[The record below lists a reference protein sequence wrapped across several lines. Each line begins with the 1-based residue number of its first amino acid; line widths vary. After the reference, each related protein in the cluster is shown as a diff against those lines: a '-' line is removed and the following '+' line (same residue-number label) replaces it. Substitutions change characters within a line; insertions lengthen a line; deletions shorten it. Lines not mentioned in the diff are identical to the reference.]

1 MSIQVLRGPSV
12 STDNPV
18 LAEGQPYVDVESNP
32 PKLKIGDGVTNLNS
46 LPYIGAEFASDVYRN
61 DGIYPTRT
69 PFTIATA
76 DIPIFS
82 LDTKQIHVDTIYSKF
97 QDTIHLMNSILPTD
111 IAVNLGDA
119 STRFN
124 YIYGNNIYGN
134 SFIGTSASITQVD
147 GQNAAFS
154 GEVNTP
160 VCKVTTLDSNT
171 GGNIIVGK
179 GLIPTND
186 NYYTLGS
193 DDKEWTNLYV
203 KEVHCAKYT
212 FINSIS
218 LEYRGGTTGHVGS
231 NLTIDNHELVDYD
244 SLAKSVLG
252 SYTRSTVTANR
263 ALVSS
268 SSGKLSASSIT
279 STELGY
285 LDGVTS
291 NIQTQLNG
299 KAASSH
305 SHSYLPLSGGSING
319 GITVSMKSSFNGDL
333 VANKEFICAS
343 RVTITGT
350 NYPHVRTTD
359 PTCTIG
365 KDTSNQ
371 LCIQG
376 GVIRPGGDGAQNLGN
391 GSHRW
396 AVVYAKS
403 GSINTSDKNEKKDI
417 QELEEQYSKDIIMG
431 LKPVSYKFIKND
443 SNRTHN
449 GFIAQDI
456 EESLTSMGITTQDFA
471 AVCKWQKVYC
481 EDGVNDIPIEGEYS
495 YGLRYEEL
503 IAPLV
508 KVVQFQQQEI
518 DTLKT
523 QLESLISHN
532 A

>member
-1 MSIQVLRGPSV
+1 MEVRKNMSIRVLRGPSV

-32 PKLKIGDGVTNLNS
+32 PKLKIGDGTTGLNN
-46 LPYIGAEFASDVYRN
+46 LPYIGAEFASDVYRK

-76 DIPIFS
+76 DIPVFS
-82 LDTKQIHVDTIYSKF
+82 LDTKQIHVDTIYSES
-97 QDTIHLMNSILPTD
+97 QDSISLMNSILPTD
-111 IAVNLGDA
+111 ITVNLGHA

-124 YIYGNNIYGN
+124 YIYGENIYGN

-212 FINSIS
+212 FISSVS
-218 LEYRGGTTGHVGS
+218 LEYREGTTGHVGS
-231 NLTIDNHELVDYD
+231 NLTIDDHELVDYD

-252 SYTRSTVTANR
+252 SYTRSAVTANR
-263 ALVSS
+263 ALVSN

-305 SHSYLPLSGGSING
+305 SHSYLPLSGG
-319 GITVSMKSSFNGDL
+319 
-333 VANKEFICAS
+333 
-343 RVTITGT
+343 TITGNLT
-350 NYPHVRTTD
+350 VNSSLTCNSRITVTGANYPHFYATD
-359 PTCTIG
+359 ATCTIG

-371 LCIQG
+371 LCISG
-376 GVIRPGGDGAQNLGN
+376 GVIRPGGNGVQNLGA
-391 GSHRW
+391 GAHRW
-396 AVVYAKS
+396 ATIYAVT

-417 QELEEQYSKDIIMG
+417 QELDEQYSKDIIMG
-431 LKPVSYKFIKND
+431 LKPVSYKFIAND

-456 EESLTSMGITTQDFA
+456 EESLTSMGLTTQDFA

-523 QLESLISHN
+523 QLKLITEE
-532 A
+532 

>member
-1 MSIQVLRGPSV
+1 MGVRKNMSIQVLRGPST

-46 LPYIGAEFASDVYRN
+46 LPYIGAEFASNVYRN
-61 DGIYPTRT
+61 DGIYPTDRY
-69 PFTIATA
+69 FTIATA
-76 DIPIFS
+76 GIPLFS
-82 LDTKQIHVDTIYSKF
+82 LDTNQIHVDTIYSES
-97 QDTIHLMNSILPTD
+97 QDTIQLMNSILPTD
-111 IAVNLGDA
+111 ITVNLGDA

-124 YIYGNNIYGN
+124 YIYGENIYGN

-179 GLIPTND
+179 GLIPTNH

-212 FINSIS
+212 FISSVS

-231 NLTIDNHELVDYD
+231 NLTIDDHELVDYD

-252 SYTRSTVTANR
+252 SYTRSAVTANR
-263 ALVSS
+263 ALVSN

-305 SHSYLPLSGGSING
+305 SHSYLPLSGGTITGNLTVNSSLTCNSR
-319 GITVSMKSSFNGDL
+319 ITV
-333 VANKEFICAS
+333 
-343 RVTITGT
+343 TGT
-350 NYPHVRTTD
+350 NYPHFYASD
-359 PTCTIG
+359 ATCTIG
-365 KDTSNQ
+365 KDASNQ
-371 LCIQG
+371 LCISG
-376 GVIRPGGDGAQNLGN
+376 GVIRPGGNGHQNLGN
-391 GSHRW
+391 GAHRW
-396 AVVYAKS
+396 ATIYAVT

-417 QELEEQYSKDIIMG
+417 QELDEQYSKDIIMG
-431 LKPVSYKFIKND
+431 LKPVSYKFIAND

-456 EESLTSMGITTQDFA
+456 EESLTSMGLTTQDFA

-508 KVVQFQQQEI
+508 KVVQQQQQEI
-518 DTLKT
+518 DTLKI
-523 QLESLISHN
+523 QLKLITEE
-532 A
+532 

>member
-18 LAEGQPYVDVESNP
+18 LAEGQPYVDIESNP
-32 PKLKIGDGVTNLNS
+32 PKLKIGDGTTGLNN

-76 DIPIFS
+76 DIPVFS
-82 LDTKQIHVDTIYSKF
+82 LDTKQIHVDTIYSES
-97 QDTIHLMNSILPTD
+97 QDSISLMNSILPTD
-111 IAVNLGDA
+111 IVVNLGDP

-124 YIYGNNIYGN
+124 YIYGENVYGTDVYC
-134 SFIGTSASITQVD
+134 SRIHLS
-147 GQNAAFS
+147 
-154 GEVNTP
+154 
-160 VCKVTTLDSNT
+160 T
-171 GGNIIVGK
+171 G
-179 GLIPTND
+179 L
-186 NYYTLGS
+186 
-193 DDKEWTNLYV
+193 
-203 KEVHCAKYT
+203 
-212 FINSIS
+212 
-218 LEYRGGTTGHVGS
+218 LEYQGGSAGHVGS
-231 NLTIDNHELVDYD
+231 NLSIEKHELVDYD

-252 SYTRSTVTANR
+252 SYTRSAVTANR
-263 ALVSS
+263 ALVSN

-291 NIQTQLNG
+291 NVQTQLNG

-305 SHSYLPLSGGSING
+305 SHSYLPLSGGTITGNLTVNNSLTCNSR
-319 GITVSMKSSFNGDL
+319 ITV
-333 VANKEFICAS
+333 
-343 RVTITGT
+343 TGT
-350 NYPHVRTTD
+350 NYPHFYASD
-359 PTCTIG
+359 GTCTIG

-371 LCIQG
+371 LCISG
-376 GVIRPGGDGAQNLGN
+376 GVIRPGGNGAQNLGS
-391 GSHRW
+391 GAHRW
-396 AVVYAKS
+396 ATIYAVT

-417 QELEEQYSKDIIMG
+417 QELDEQYSKDIIMG
-431 LKPVSYKFIKND
+431 LKPVSYKFIAND

-456 EESLTSMGITTQDFA
+456 EESLTSMGLTTQDFA
-471 AVCKWQKVYC
+471 AVCKWQNTYC

-523 QLESLISHN
+523 QLKLITEE
-532 A
+532 

>member
-18 LAEGQPYVDVESNP
+18 LAEGQPYVDIESNP

-46 LPYIGAEFASDVYRN
+46 LPYIGAEFASNVYRN

-124 YIYGNNIYGN
+124 YIYGENIYGN

-171 GGNIIVGK
+171 DGNIIVGK

-231 NLTIDNHELVDYD
+231 NLTIDGHELVDYD

-252 SYTRSTVTANR
+252 SYTTSTVTANR

-305 SHSYLPLSGGSING
+305 SHSYLPLSGGTITGNLTVNRSLTGNSR
-319 GITVSMKSSFNGDL
+319 ITV
-333 VANKEFICAS
+333 
-343 RVTITGT
+343 TGT
-350 NYPHVRTTD
+350 NYPHFYASDAV
-359 PTCTIG
+359 CTIG

-376 GVIRPGGDGAQNLGN
+376 GTIRPGGDGAQNLGN
-391 GSHRW
+391 GPHRW
-396 AVVYAKS
+396 AVVYAIS

-508 KVVQFQQQEI
+508 KVVQLQQQEI

-523 QLESLISHN
+523 QLKLITEE
-532 A
+532 

>member
-18 LAEGQPYVDVESNP
+18 LAEGQPYVDIESNP
-32 PKLKIGDGVTNLNS
+32 PKLKIGDGQTNLNS

-76 DIPIFS
+76 DIPVFS
-82 LDTKQIHVDTIYSKF
+82 LDTKQIHVDIIYSES
-97 QDTIHLMNSILPTD
+97 QDSISLMNSILPTD
-111 IAVNLGDA
+111 IAVNLGDP

-124 YIYGNNIYGN
+124 YIYGENVYGTDVYC
-134 SFIGTSASITQVD
+134 SRIH
-147 GQNAAFS
+147 
-154 GEVNTP
+154 
-160 VCKVTTLDSNT
+160 LRT
-171 GGNIIVGK
+171 G
-179 GLIPTND
+179 L
-186 NYYTLGS
+186 
-193 DDKEWTNLYV
+193 
-203 KEVHCAKYT
+203 
-212 FINSIS
+212 
-218 LEYRGGTTGHVGS
+218 LEYQGGSAGHVGS
-231 NLTIDNHELVDYD
+231 NLSIEKHELVDYD

-252 SYTRSTVTANR
+252 SYTRSAVTANR
-263 ALVSS
+263 ALVSN

-305 SHSYLPLSGGSING
+305 SHSYLPLSGGTITGNLTVNSSLTCNSR
-319 GITVSMKSSFNGDL
+319 ITV
-333 VANKEFICAS
+333 
-343 RVTITGT
+343 TGT
-350 NYPHVRTTD
+350 NYPHFYASD
-359 PTCTIG
+359 ATCTIG
-365 KDTSNQ
+365 KDASNQ
-371 LCIQG
+371 LCISG
-376 GVIRPGGDGAQNLGN
+376 GVIRPGGNGHQNLGN
-391 GSHRW
+391 GAHRW
-396 AVVYAKS
+396 ATIYAVT

-417 QELEEQYSKDIIMG
+417 QELDEQYSKDIIMG
-431 LKPVSYKFIKND
+431 LKPVSYKFIAND

-456 EESLTSMGITTQDFA
+456 EESLTSMGLTTQDFA

-508 KVVQFQQQEI
+508 KVVQQQQQEI
-518 DTLKT
+518 DTLKI
-523 QLESLISHN
+523 QLKLITEE
-532 A
+532 

>member
-18 LAEGQPYVDVESNP
+18 LAEGQPYVDIESNP
-32 PKLKIGDGVTNLNS
+32 PKLKIGDGQTNLNS

-111 IAVNLGDA
+111 ITVNLGDA

-124 YIYGNNIYGN
+124 YIYGENIYGN

-171 GGNIIVGK
+171 DGNIIVGK

-212 FINSIS
+212 FINSVS

-305 SHSYLPLSGGSING
+305 SHSYLPLSGG
-319 GITVSMKSSFNGDL
+319 
-333 VANKEFICAS
+333 
-343 RVTITGT
+343 TITGDLT
-350 NYPHVRTTD
+350 VNSSLTCNSKITVTGINYPHFYASD
-359 PTCTIG
+359 ATCTIG

-371 LCIQG
+371 LCISG
-376 GVIRPGGDGAQNLGN
+376 GVIRPGGNGAQNLGN
-391 GSHRW
+391 GSHKW
-396 AVVYAKS
+396 AVVYAKT
-403 GSINTSDKNEKKDI
+403 GSINTSDRNEKKDI
-417 QELEEQYSKDIIMG
+417 QELDEQYSKDIIMG

-456 EESLTSMGITTQDFA
+456 EESLTSMGLTTQDFA

-523 QLESLISHN
+523 QLKLITEE
-532 A
+532 

>member
-18 LAEGQPYVDVESNP
+18 LAEGQPYVDIESNP
-32 PKLKIGDGVTNLNS
+32 PKLKIGDGQTNLNS

-124 YIYGNNIYGN
+124 YIYGENIYGN

-212 FINSIS
+212 FINSVS
-218 LEYRGGTTGHVGS
+218 LEYRGGSTGHIGS
-231 NLTIDNHELVDYD
+231 NLTIDDHELVDYD

-252 SYTRSTVTANR
+252 SYTRSAVTANR
-263 ALVSS
+263 ALVSD

-285 LDGVTS
+285 LDEVTS

-305 SHSYLPLSGGSING
+305 SHSYLPLSGG
-319 GITVSMKSSFNGDL
+319 
-333 VANKEFICAS
+333 
-343 RVTITGT
+343 TITGNLT
-350 NYPHVRTTD
+350 VNSSLTCNSRITVTGINYPHFYASD
-359 PTCTIG
+359 ATCTIG

-371 LCIQG
+371 LCISG
-376 GVIRPGGDGAQNLGN
+376 GVIRPGGNGAQNLGN
-391 GSHRW
+391 GSHKW
-396 AVVYAKS
+396 AVVYAKT

-417 QELEEQYSKDIIMG
+417 QELNEQYSKDIIMG
-431 LKPVSYKFIKND
+431 LKPVSYKFIAND

-456 EESLTSMGITTQDFA
+456 EESLTSMGLTTQDFA

-523 QLESLISHN
+523 QLKLITEE
-532 A
+532 

>member
-1 MSIQVLRGPSV
+1 MEVRKNMSIQVLRGPSV

-18 LAEGQPYVDVESNP
+18 LAEGQPYVDMESNP
-32 PKLKIGDGVTNLNS
+32 PKLKVGDGQTNLNS

-76 DIPIFS
+76 DIPVFS
-82 LDTKQIHVDTIYSKF
+82 LDTKQIHVDTIYSES
-97 QDTIHLMNSILPTD
+97 QDSISLMNSIIPTD
-111 IAVNLGDA
+111 VTVNLGNA

-124 YIYGNNIYGN
+124 YIYGN
-134 SFIGTSASITQVD
+134 FIDGTDVD
-147 GQNAAFS
+147 CSRIHLRS
-154 GEVNTP
+154 G
-160 VCKVTTLDSNT
+160 L
-171 GGNIIVGK
+171 
-179 GLIPTND
+179 
-186 NYYTLGS
+186 
-193 DDKEWTNLYV
+193 
-203 KEVHCAKYT
+203 
-212 FINSIS
+212 
-218 LEYRGGTTGHVGS
+218 LEYHGGSAGHVGS
-231 NLTIDNHELVDYD
+231 NLAIEKHELVDYD

-252 SYTRSTVTANR
+252 SYTRRVVTASR
-263 ALVSS
+263 VLISD

-291 NIQTQLNG
+291 NVQTQLNG

-305 SHSYLPLSGGSING
+305 SHSYLPLSGG
-319 GITVSMKSSFNGDL
+319 
-333 VANKEFICAS
+333 
-343 RVTITGT
+343 TITGDLT
-350 NYPHVRTTD
+350 VNNSLTCNSRITVTGINYPHFYAAD

-365 KDTSNQ
+365 KDASNQ

-376 GVIRPGGDGAQNLGN
+376 GTIRPGGNGHQNLGN
-391 GSHRW
+391 GAHRW
-396 AVVYAKS
+396 ATIYAVT

-417 QELEEQYSKDIIMG
+417 QELDEQYSKDIIMG
-431 LKPVSYKFIKND
+431 LKPVSYKFIAND

-456 EESLTSMGITTQDFA
+456 EESLTSMGLTTQDFA

-481 EDGVNDIPIEGEYS
+481 EDGVNDTPIEGEYS

-508 KVVQFQQQEI
+508 KVVQQQQHEI
-518 DTLKT
+518 DILKT
-523 QLESLISHN
+523 QLNLITEE
-532 A
+532 

>member
-18 LAEGQPYVDVESNP
+18 LAEGQPYVDIESNP
-32 PKLKIGDGVTNLNS
+32 PKLKIGDGTTSLND
-46 LPYIGAEFASDVYRN
+46 LPYIGAEFSSNVYRN

-76 DIPIFS
+76 DIPVFS
-82 LDTKQIHVDTIYSKF
+82 LDTKQIHVDTIYSES
-97 QDTIHLMNSILPTD
+97 QDTIQLMNSILPTD
-111 IAVNLGDA
+111 ITVNLGDA

-124 YIYGNNIYGN
+124 YIYGENVYGN
-134 SFIGTSASITQVD
+134 SIIGTSASITQVS

-171 GGNIIVGK
+171 GGNIAVGK
-179 GLIPTND
+179 GLIPTHD

-193 DDKEWTNLYV
+193 ADNEWTNLYV

-212 FINSIS
+212 FISSVS

-231 NLTIDNHELVDYD
+231 NLTIDDHELVDYD

-252 SYTRSTVTANR
+252 SYTRSAVTANR
-263 ALVSS
+263 ALVSN

-305 SHSYLPLSGGSING
+305 SHSYLPLSGGTITGNLTVNSSLTCNST
-319 GITVSMKSSFNGDL
+319 ITV
-333 VANKEFICAS
+333 
-343 RVTITGT
+343 TGT
-350 NYPHVRTTD
+350 NYPHFYASD
-359 PTCTIG
+359 ATCTIG
-365 KDTSNQ
+365 KDASNQ
-371 LCIQG
+371 LCISG
-376 GVIRPGGDGAQNLGN
+376 GVIRPGGNGHQNLGN
-391 GSHRW
+391 GAHRW
-396 AVVYAKS
+396 ATIYAVT

-417 QELEEQYSKDIIMG
+417 QELDEQYSKDIIMG
-431 LKPVSYKFIKND
+431 LKPVSYKFIAND

-456 EESLTSMGITTQDFA
+456 EESLTSMGLTTQDFA

-508 KVVQFQQQEI
+508 KVVQQQQQEI
-518 DTLKT
+518 DTLKI
-523 QLESLISHN
+523 QLKLITEE
-532 A
+532 

>member
-61 DGIYPTRT
+61 DGIYPTDRY
-69 PFTIATA
+69 FTIATA
-76 DIPIFS
+76 GIPLFS
-82 LDTKQIHVDTIYSKF
+82 LDTNQIHVDTIYSESR
-97 QDTIHLMNSILPTD
+97 DTIHLMNSILPTD
-111 IAVNLGDA
+111 ITVNLGDT

-124 YIYGNNIYGN
+124 YIYGENIISNLIDCTNLTCGTGVFNSGVTTTSISTTSLNSTSTVIATYKPIIPMQDDDYSIGDSTHRFNSIHTNNLVLN
-134 SFIGTSASITQVD
+134 SRTLNYQSDGYIHADNTYLITKAYLD
-147 GQNAAFS
+147 
-154 GEVNTP
+154 NTP
-160 VCKVTTLDSNT
+160 L
-171 GGNIIVGK
+171 K
-179 GLIPTND
+179 GFSST
-186 NYYTLGS
+186 
-193 DDKEWTNLYV
+193 
-203 KEVHCAKYT
+203 EVWP
-212 FINSIS
+212 N
-218 LEYRGGTTGHVGS
+218 
-231 NLTIDNHELVDYD
+231 
-244 SLAKSVLG
+244 
-252 SYTRSTVTANR
+252 ANR
-263 ALVSS
+263 VIISS
-268 SSGKLSASSIT
+268 SDSVLSASSIT
-279 STELGY
+279 TTQLGY
-285 LDGVTS
+285 LSGVTS

-305 SHSYLPLSGGSING
+305 SHSYLPLSGGNING

-343 RVTITGT
+343 RITVTGT
-350 NYPHVRTTD
+350 NYPHFYASGD
-359 PTCTIG
+359 TCTIG

-376 GVIRPGGDGAQNLGN
+376 GTIRPGGNGHQNLGN

-396 AVVYAKS
+396 ATIYAVT

-417 QELEEQYSKDIIMG
+417 QELDEQYSKDIIMG

-456 EESLTSMGITTQDFA
+456 EKSLTSMGLTTQDFA
-471 AVCKWQKVYC
+471 AVCKWQKVHC
-481 EDGVNDIPIEGEYS
+481 EDGVNETPIEGEYS

-523 QLESLISHN
+523 QLKLITEE
-532 A
+532 

>member
-18 LAEGQPYVDVESNP
+18 LAEGQPYVDIESNP
-32 PKLKIGDGVTNLNS
+32 PKLKIGDGQTNLNS
-46 LPYIGAEFASDVYRN
+46 LPYIGAEFASNVYRN

-111 IAVNLGDA
+111 IAANLGDA

-124 YIYGNNIYGN
+124 YIYGENIYGN

-291 NIQTQLNG
+291 NVQTQLNG

-305 SHSYLPLSGGSING
+305 SHSYLPLSGG
-319 GITVSMKSSFNGDL
+319 
-333 VANKEFICAS
+333 
-343 RVTITGT
+343 TITGNLAVNSSLT
-350 NYPHVRTTD
+350 CNSRITVTGINYPHFYASD
-359 PTCTIG
+359 ATCTIG
-365 KDTSNQ
+365 KDVSNQ

-376 GVIRPGGDGAQNLGN
+376 GTIRPGGDGAQNLGN

-523 QLESLISHN
+523 QLKLITEE
-532 A
+532 

>member
-18 LAEGQPYVDVESNP
+18 LAEGQPYVDIESNP
-32 PKLKIGDGVTNLNS
+32 PKLKIGDGQTNLNS

-76 DIPIFS
+76 DIPVFS
-82 LDTKQIHVDTIYSKF
+82 LDTKQIHVDTIYSES
-97 QDTIHLMNSILPTD
+97 QDSISLMNSILPTD
-111 IAVNLGDA
+111 IAVNLGDT

-124 YIYGNNIYGN
+124 YIYGENVYGTDVYC
-134 SFIGTSASITQVD
+134 SRIH
-147 GQNAAFS
+147 
-154 GEVNTP
+154 
-160 VCKVTTLDSNT
+160 LRT
-171 GGNIIVGK
+171 G
-179 GLIPTND
+179 L
-186 NYYTLGS
+186 
-193 DDKEWTNLYV
+193 
-203 KEVHCAKYT
+203 
-212 FINSIS
+212 
-218 LEYRGGTTGHVGS
+218 LEYQGGSAGHVGS
-231 NLTIDNHELVDYD
+231 NLSIEKHELVDYD

-252 SYTRSTVTANR
+252 SYTRSAVTANR
-263 ALVSS
+263 ALVSN

-291 NIQTQLNG
+291 NVQTQLNG

-305 SHSYLPLSGGSING
+305 SHSYLPLSGGNING

-343 RVTITGT
+343 RITVTGT
-350 NYPHVRTTD
+350 NYPHFYASD

-365 KDTSNQ
+365 KDASNQ

-376 GVIRPGGDGAQNLGN
+376 GTIRPGGNGHQNLGN
-391 GSHRW
+391 GTHRW
-396 AVVYAKS
+396 ATIYAVT

-417 QELEEQYSKDIIMG
+417 QQLDEQYSKDIIMG

-456 EESLTSMGITTQDFA
+456 EELLANLGLTTQDFA
-471 AVCKWQKVYC
+471 AVCKWQKVHC
-481 EDGVNDIPIEGEYS
+481 EDGVNETPIEGEYS

-523 QLESLISHN
+523 QLNLITEE
-532 A
+532 

>member
-1 MSIQVLRGPSV
+1 MEVRKNMSIQVLRGPSV

-18 LAEGQPYVDVESNP
+18 LAEGQPYVDMESNP
-32 PKLKIGDGVTNLNS
+32 PKLKIGDGQTNLNS

-76 DIPIFS
+76 DIPVFS
-82 LDTKQIHVDTIYSKF
+82 LDTKQIHVDTIYSES
-97 QDTIHLMNSILPTD
+97 QDSISLMNSILPTD
-111 IAVNLGDA
+111 ITVNLGDA

-124 YIYGNNIYGN
+124 YIYGENIYGN

-171 GGNIIVGK
+171 GGNIAVGK
-179 GLIPTND
+179 GLIPTHD

-193 DDKEWTNLYV
+193 ADNEWTNLYV
-203 KEVHCAKYT
+203 KEVH
-212 FINSIS
+212 
-218 LEYRGGTTGHVGS
+218 
-231 NLTIDNHELVDYD
+231 
-244 SLAKSVLG
+244 
-252 SYTRSTVTANR
+252 
-263 ALVSS
+263 
-268 SSGKLSASSIT
+268 
-279 STELGY
+279 
-285 LDGVTS
+285 
-291 NIQTQLNG
+291 
-299 KAASSH
+299 
-305 SHSYLPLSGGSING
+305 
-319 GITVSMKSSFNGDL
+319 
-333 VANKEFICAS
+333 CAS

-350 NYPHVRTTD
+350 NYPHVCTTD
-359 PTCTIG
+359 ATCTIG

-371 LCIQG
+371 LCISG
-376 GVIRPGGDGAQNLGN
+376 GVIRPGGNGAQNLGN
-391 GSHRW
+391 GAHRW
-396 AVVYAKS
+396 ATIYAVT

-417 QELEEQYSKDIIMG
+417 QELDEQYSKDIIMG
-431 LKPVSYKFIKND
+431 LKPVSYKFIAND

-456 EESLTSMGITTQDFA
+456 EESLTSMGLTTQDFA

-523 QLESLISHN
+523 QLNLITEE
-532 A
+532 

>member
-18 LAEGQPYVDVESNP
+18 LAEGQPYVDIESNP
-32 PKLKIGDGVTNLNS
+32 PKLKIGDGQTNLNS

-124 YIYGNNIYGN
+124 YIYGENIYGN

-171 GGNIIVGK
+171 DGNIIVGK

-212 FINSIS
+212 FINSVS

-305 SHSYLPLSGGSING
+305 SHSYLPLSGGTITGNLTVNSSLTCNSR
-319 GITVSMKSSFNGDL
+319 ITV
-333 VANKEFICAS
+333 
-343 RVTITGT
+343 TGT
-350 NYPHVRTTD
+350 NYPHFYASD
-359 PTCTIG
+359 ANCTIG
-365 KDTSNQ
+365 KDASNQ

-376 GVIRPGGDGAQNLGN
+376 GTIRPGGDGAQNLGN

-523 QLESLISHN
+523 QLKLITEE
-532 A
+532 

>member
-18 LAEGQPYVDVESNP
+18 LAEGQPYVDIESNP
-32 PKLKIGDGVTNLNS
+32 PKLKIGDGQTNLNS

-124 YIYGNNIYGN
+124 YIYGENINGN

-212 FINSIS
+212 FINSVS

-231 NLTIDNHELVDYD
+231 NLTIDGHELVDYD

-252 SYTRSTVTANR
+252 SYTTSTVTANR

-305 SHSYLPLSGGSING
+305 SHSYLPLSGG
-319 GITVSMKSSFNGDL
+319 
-333 VANKEFICAS
+333 
-343 RVTITGT
+343 TITGNLT
-350 NYPHVRTTD
+350 VNNSLTCNSRITVTGTKYPHFYASD
-359 PTCTIG
+359 ANCTIG
-365 KDTSNQ
+365 KDASNQ

-376 GVIRPGGDGAQNLGN
+376 GTIRPGGDGAQNLGN
-391 GSHRW
+391 GAHRW

-431 LKPVSYKFIKND
+431 LKPVSYKFIAND

-456 EESLTSMGITTQDFA
+456 EESLTSMGLTTQDFA

-523 QLESLISHN
+523 QLKLITEE
-532 A
+532 

>member
-18 LAEGQPYVDVESNP
+18 LAEGQPYVDIESNP
-32 PKLKIGDGVTNLNS
+32 PKLKIGDGQTNLNS

-111 IAVNLGDA
+111 ITVNLGDA

-124 YIYGNNIYGN
+124 YIYGENIYGN

-160 VCKVTTLDSNT
+160 VCKVTTLDSIK

-193 DDKEWTNLYV
+193 GDKEWTNLYV

-212 FINSIS
+212 FINSVS
-218 LEYRGGTTGHVGS
+218 LEYRGGSAGPGGSHIGS
-231 NLTIDNHELVDYD
+231 NLTIDDHELVDYD

-252 SYTRSTVTANR
+252 SYTRSAVTANR
-263 ALVSS
+263 ALVSD

-305 SHSYLPLSGGSING
+305 SHSYLPLSGGTITGYLTVNSSLTCSSR
-319 GITVSMKSSFNGDL
+319 ITV
-333 VANKEFICAS
+333 
-343 RVTITGT
+343 TGT
-350 NYPHVRTTD
+350 NYPHFYASD
-359 PTCTIG
+359 ATCTIG

-371 LCIQG
+371 LCISG
-376 GVIRPGGDGAQNLGN
+376 GVIRPGGNGAQNLGS
-391 GSHRW
+391 GSHKW
-396 AVVYAKS
+396 AAVYAKT

-417 QELEEQYSKDIIMG
+417 QELNEQYSKDIIMG
-431 LKPVSYKFIKND
+431 LKPVSYKFIAND

-456 EESLTSMGITTQDFA
+456 EESLTSMGLTTQDFA

-523 QLESLISHN
+523 QLKLITEE
-532 A
+532 

>member
-18 LAEGQPYVDVESNP
+18 LAEGQPYVDIESNP
-32 PKLKIGDGVTNLNS
+32 PKLKIGDGQTNLNS
-46 LPYIGAEFASDVYRN
+46 LSYIGAEFASDVYRN

-97 QDTIHLMNSILPTD
+97 QDSIHLMNSILPTD
-111 IAVNLGDA
+111 ITANLGDA

-124 YIYGNNIYGN
+124 YIYGENIYGN
-134 SFIGTSASITQVD
+134 SFIGTSASITHVD

-160 VCKVTTLDSNT
+160 VCKVTTLDSST
-171 GGNIIVGK
+171 GGNIVVGK

-212 FINSIS
+212 FINSVS

-231 NLTIDNHELVDYD
+231 NLTIDGHELVDYD

-252 SYTRSTVTANR
+252 SYTTSTVTANR

-305 SHSYLPLSGGSING
+305 SHSYLPLSGG
-319 GITVSMKSSFNGDL
+319 
-333 VANKEFICAS
+333 
-343 RVTITGT
+343 TITGNLAVNNSLT
-350 NYPHVRTTD
+350 GNSRITVTGINYPHFYATD
-359 PTCTIG
+359 ATCTIG

-371 LCIQG
+371 LCISG
-376 GVIRPGGDGAQNLGN
+376 GVIRPGGNGDQNLGT

-396 AVVYAKS
+396 AAVYAVT

-523 QLESLISHN
+523 QLKLITEE
-532 A
+532 

>member
-1 MSIQVLRGPSV
+1 MSIQILRGPA
-12 STDNPV
+12 STIDNPI
-18 LAEGQPYVDVESNP
+18 LEEGQLYLVNDTTPN
-32 PKLKIGDGVTNLNS
+32 KLKVGDGQTNLNS

-76 DIPIFS
+76 DIPVFS
-82 LDTKQIHVDTIYSKF
+82 LDTKQIHVDTIYSES
-97 QDTIHLMNSILPTD
+97 QDSISLMNSILPTD

-124 YIYGNNIYGN
+124 YIYGENVYGTDVYC
-134 SFIGTSASITQVD
+134 SRIH
-147 GQNAAFS
+147 
-154 GEVNTP
+154 
-160 VCKVTTLDSNT
+160 LRT
-171 GGNIIVGK
+171 G
-179 GLIPTND
+179 L
-186 NYYTLGS
+186 
-193 DDKEWTNLYV
+193 
-203 KEVHCAKYT
+203 
-212 FINSIS
+212 
-218 LEYRGGTTGHVGS
+218 LEYQGGSAGHVGS
-231 NLTIDNHELVDYD
+231 NLSIEKHELVDYD

-252 SYTRSTVTANR
+252 SYTRSAVTANR
-263 ALVSS
+263 ALVSD

-291 NIQTQLNG
+291 NVQTQLNG

-305 SHSYLPLSGGSING
+305 SHSYLPLSGGTITGNLTVNNSLTCNSR
-319 GITVSMKSSFNGDL
+319 ITV
-333 VANKEFICAS
+333 
-343 RVTITGT
+343 TGT
-350 NYPHVRTTD
+350 NYPHFYASDV
-359 PTCTIG
+359 TCTIG
-365 KDTSNQ
+365 KDASNQ

-376 GVIRPGGDGAQNLGN
+376 GTIRPGGNGHQNLGN
-391 GSHRW
+391 GAHRW
-396 AVVYAKS
+396 ATIYAVT

-417 QELEEQYSKDIIMG
+417 QELDEQYSKDIIMG

-456 EESLTSMGITTQDFA
+456 EGLLANLGLTTQDFA
-471 AVCKWQKVYC
+471 AVCKWQKVHC
-481 EDGVNDIPIEGEYS
+481 EDGVNETPIEGEYS

-523 QLESLISHN
+523 QLKLITEE
-532 A
+532 

>member
-18 LAEGQPYVDVESNP
+18 LAEGQPYVDIESNP
-32 PKLKIGDGVTNLNS
+32 PKLKIGDGQTNLNS

-119 STRFN
+119 STKFN
-124 YIYGNNIYGN
+124 YIYGENIYGN

-160 VCKVTTLDSNT
+160 VCKVTTLDSST
-171 GGNIIVGK
+171 GGNIVVGK

-212 FINSIS
+212 FINSVS

-231 NLTIDNHELVDYD
+231 NLTIDGHELVDYD

-252 SYTRSTVTANR
+252 SYTTSTVTANR

-305 SHSYLPLSGGSING
+305 SHSYLPLSGG
-319 GITVSMKSSFNGDL
+319 
-333 VANKEFICAS
+333 
-343 RVTITGT
+343 TITGDLT
-350 NYPHVRTTD
+350 VNSSLTCNSRITVTGINYPHFYASD
-359 PTCTIG
+359 ATCTIG

-371 LCIQG
+371 LCISG
-376 GVIRPGGDGAQNLGN
+376 GVIRPGGNGAQNLGN
-391 GSHRW
+391 GSHKW
-396 AVVYAKS
+396 AVVYAKT

-417 QELEEQYSKDIIMG
+417 QELEAQYSKDIIMG

-456 EESLTSMGITTQDFA
+456 EESLTSMGLTTQDFA

-523 QLESLISHN
+523 QLKLITEE
-532 A
+532 

>member
-1 MSIQVLRGPSV
+1 MEVRKNMSIQVLRGPSV

-18 LAEGQPYVDVESNP
+18 LAEGQPYVDIESNP
-32 PKLKIGDGVTNLNS
+32 PKLKIGDGTTSLND
-46 LPYIGAEFASDVYRN
+46 LPYIGAEFSSDVYRN
-61 DGIYPTRT
+61 DGIYPTDKF
-69 PFTIATA
+69 FTIATA
-76 DIPIFS
+76 GIPLFS
-82 LDTKQIHVDTIYSKF
+82 LDTNQIHVDTIYSESR
-97 QDTIHLMNSILPTD
+97 DTIHLMNSILPTD
-111 IAVNLGDA
+111 ITVNLGDA

-124 YIYGNNIYGN
+124 YIYGENIYGN

-171 GGNIIVGK
+171 DGNIIVGK

-212 FINSIS
+212 FISSVS

-231 NLTIDNHELVDYD
+231 NLTIDDHELVDYD

-252 SYTRSTVTANR
+252 SYTRSAVTANR
-263 ALVSS
+263 ALVSN

-291 NIQTQLNG
+291 NVQTQLNG

-305 SHSYLPLSGGSING
+305 SHSYVPLSGGTITGNLTVNSSLTCNSR
-319 GITVSMKSSFNGDL
+319 ITV
-333 VANKEFICAS
+333 
-343 RVTITGT
+343 TGT
-350 NYPHVRTTD
+350 NYPHFYASD
-359 PTCTIG
+359 ATCTIG
-365 KDTSNQ
+365 KDNSNQ
-371 LCIQG
+371 LCISG
-376 GVIRPGGDGAQNLGN
+376 GVIRPGGNGAQNLGN
-391 GSHRW
+391 GAHRW
-396 AVVYAKS
+396 ATIYAVT

-417 QELEEQYSKDIIMG
+417 QQLDEQYSKDIIMG

-456 EESLTSMGITTQDFA
+456 EELLANLGLTTQDFA
-471 AVCKWQKVYC
+471 AVCKWQKVHC
-481 EDGVNDIPIEGEYS
+481 EDGVNDTPIEGEYS

-523 QLESLISHN
+523 QLKLITEE
-532 A
+532 

>member
-1 MSIQVLRGPSV
+1 MSIQVLRGPSI

-18 LAEGQPYVDVESNP
+18 LAEGQPYVDIESNP

-61 DGIYPTRT
+61 DGIYTTDRH
-69 PFTIATA
+69 FTIATA
-76 DIPIFS
+76 GIPVFS
-82 LDTKQIHVDTIYSKF
+82 LDTNQIHVDTIYSESR
-97 QDTIHLMNSILPTD
+97 DTIHLMNSILPTD
-111 IAVNLGDA
+111 ITVNLGDA

-124 YIYGNNIYGN
+124 YIYGENIYGN

-212 FINSIS
+212 FINSVS
-218 LEYRGGTTGHVGS
+218 LEYRGGSAGSEGSHVGS
-231 NLTIDNHELVDYD
+231 NLTIDGHELVDYD

-252 SYTRSTVTANR
+252 SYTRSAVTANR

-305 SHSYLPLSGGSING
+305 SHSYLPLSGG
-319 GITVSMKSSFNGDL
+319 
-333 VANKEFICAS
+333 
-343 RVTITGT
+343 TITGNLT
-350 NYPHVRTTD
+350 VNNSLTCNSRITVTGINYPHFYATD
-359 PTCTIG
+359 ATCTIG

-371 LCIQG
+371 LCISG

-396 AVVYAKS
+396 AVIYAKT

-508 KVVQFQQQEI
+508 KVVQLQQQEI

-523 QLESLISHN
+523 QLKLITEE
-532 A
+532 

>member
-12 STDNPV
+12 SKDNPV

-32 PKLKIGDGVTNLNS
+32 PKLKIGDGQTNLNS

-61 DGIYPTRT
+61 DGIYPART

-76 DIPIFS
+76 DIPVFS
-82 LDTKQIHVDTIYSKF
+82 LYTKQIHVDTIYSES
-97 QDTIHLMNSILPTD
+97 QDTIQLENSILPTE
-111 IAVNLGDA
+111 ITVNLGNP

-124 YIYGNNIYGN
+124 YIYGENIYGN

-186 NYYTLGS
+186 NYYTLGR
-193 DDKEWTNLYV
+193 DDKRWTNLYV

-212 FINSIS
+212 FFSSIS
-218 LEYRGGTTGHVGS
+218 LEYRGGTAGHVGS
-231 NLTIDNHELVDYD
+231 NLTIDGRELVDYD

-252 SYTRSTVTANR
+252 SYTRSAVTANR
-263 ALVSS
+263 ALVSN

-305 SHSYLPLSGGSING
+305 SHSYLPLSGGTITGNLTVKSSLTCNSR
-319 GITVSMKSSFNGDL
+319 ITV
-333 VANKEFICAS
+333 
-343 RVTITGT
+343 TGT
-350 NYPHVRTTD
+350 NYPHFYASD

-365 KDTSNQ
+365 KDASNQ
-371 LCIQG
+371 LCISG
-376 GVIRPGGDGAQNLGN
+376 GVIRPGGNGHQNLGN
-391 GSHRW
+391 GAHRW
-396 AVVYAKS
+396 ATIYAVT

-417 QELEEQYSKDIIMG
+417 QELDEQYSKDIIMG
-431 LKPVSYKFIKND
+431 LKPVSYKFIAND

-456 EESLTSMGITTQDFA
+456 EESLTSMGLTTQDFA

-523 QLESLISHN
+523 QLKLITEE
-532 A
+532 

>member
-18 LAEGQPYVDVESNP
+18 LAEGQPYVDIESNP
-32 PKLKIGDGVTNLNS
+32 PKLKIGDGTTGLNN

-76 DIPIFS
+76 DIPVFS
-82 LDTKQIHVDTIYSKF
+82 LDTKQIHVDTIYSESR
-97 QDTIHLMNSILPTD
+97 DTIHLMNSILPTD
-111 IAVNLGDA
+111 TTVNLGDA

-124 YIYGNNIYGN
+124 YIYGENIYGN

-179 GLIPTND
+179 GLIPSND

-193 DDKEWTNLYV
+193 ANKEWTKLYV
-203 KEVHCAKYT
+203 GEIHC
-212 FINSIS
+212 NSRI
-218 LEYRGGTTGHVGS
+218 
-231 NLTIDNHELVDYD
+231 
-244 SLAKSVLG
+244 
-252 SYTRSTVTANR
+252 TVT
-263 ALVSS
+263 
-268 SSGKLSASSIT
+268 G
-279 STELGY
+279 
-285 LDGVTS
+285 
-291 NIQTQLNG
+291 Q
-299 KAASSH
+299 
-305 SHSYLPLSGGSING
+305 
-319 GITVSMKSSFNGDL
+319 
-333 VANKEFICAS
+333 
-343 RVTITGT
+343 
-350 NYPHVRTTD
+350 NYPHFYASD
-359 PTCTIG
+359 NTCTIG

-371 LCIQG
+371 LCISG
-376 GVIRPGGDGAQNLGN
+376 GVIRPGGNGAQNLGN
-391 GSHRW
+391 GAHRW
-396 AVVYAKS
+396 ATIYAVT

-417 QELEEQYSKDIIMG
+417 QELDEQYSKDIIMR
-431 LKPVSYKFIKND
+431 LKPVSYKFIAND

-456 EESLTSMGITTQDFA
+456 EESLTSMGLTTQDFA

-481 EDGVNDIPIEGEYS
+481 EDGVNDTPIEGEYS

-508 KVVQFQQQEI
+508 KVVQQQQHEI
-518 DTLKT
+518 DILKT
-523 QLESLISHN
+523 QLKLITEE
-532 A
+532 

>member
-1 MSIQVLRGPSV
+1 MEVRKNMSIQVLRGPSV

-18 LAEGQPYVDVESNP
+18 LAEGQPYVDIESNP
-32 PKLKIGDGVTNLNS
+32 PKLKIGDGQTNLNS

-61 DGIYPTRT
+61 DGIYPTRA
-69 PFTIATA
+69 PFTIATE

-82 LDTKQIHVDTIYSKF
+82 LYTKQIHVDTIYSESPGS
-97 QDTIHLMNSILPTD
+97 ISLMNSILPTD
-111 IAVNLGDA
+111 IAVNLGDS

-124 YIYGNNIYGN
+124 YIYGENVYG
-134 SFIGTSASITQVD
+134 TD
-147 GQNAAFS
+147 
-154 GEVNTP
+154 
-160 VCKVTTLDSNT
+160 
-171 GGNIIVGK
+171 
-179 GLIPTND
+179 
-186 NYYTLGS
+186 
-193 DDKEWTNLYV
+193 
-203 KEVHCAKYT
+203 VHCSRIHLKT
-212 FINSIS
+212 RL
-218 LEYRGGTTGHVGS
+218 LEYLGGSAGHVGS
-231 NLTIDNHELVDYD
+231 NLFFEKHELVDYD

-252 SYTRSTVTANR
+252 SYTRSVVTASR
-263 ALVSS
+263 VLVSD

-279 STELGY
+279 STKLGY

-291 NIQTQLNG
+291 NVQTQLNG

-305 SHSYLPLSGGSING
+305 SHSYLPLSGGNING
-319 GITVSMKSSFNGDL
+319 GITVSMKSSFNGEL
-333 VANKEFICAS
+333 VANKGFTCAS
-343 RVTITGT
+343 RITITGV
-350 NYPHVRTTD
+350 NYPHYYTAD

-365 KDTSNQ
+365 KDASNQ
-371 LCIQG
+371 LCISG
-376 GVIRPGGDGAQNLGN
+376 GVIRPGGNGAQNLGN
-391 GSHRW
+391 GNHKW
-396 AVVYAKS
+396 ATIYAVT

-417 QELEEQYSKDIIMG
+417 QELDEQYSKDIIMG
-431 LKPVSYKFIKND
+431 LKPVSYKFIAND

-456 EESLTSMGITTQDFA
+456 EESLTSMGLTTQDFA

-523 QLESLISHN
+523 QLKLITEE
-532 A
+532 

>member
-18 LAEGQPYVDVESNP
+18 LAEGQPYVDIESNP
-32 PKLKIGDGVTNLNS
+32 PKLKIGDGQTNLNS

-97 QDTIHLMNSILPTD
+97 QDTIQLMNSILPTD
-111 IAVNLGDA
+111 ITVNLGDA

-124 YIYGNNIYGN
+124 YIYGENIYGN
-134 SFIGTSASITQVD
+134 SFIGTSVSITQVD
-147 GQNAAFS
+147 GQYAAFS

-160 VCKVTTLDSNT
+160 VCKVTTLDSIM

-193 DDKEWTNLYV
+193 KDKGWTNLYV

-212 FINSIS
+212 FINSVS
-218 LEYRGGTTGHVGS
+218 LEYRGGSTGHVGS
-231 NLTIDNHELVDYD
+231 NLTIDGHELVDYD

-305 SHSYLPLSGGSING
+305 SHSYLPLSGG
-319 GITVSMKSSFNGDL
+319 
-333 VANKEFICAS
+333 
-343 RVTITGT
+343 TITGNLTVNNSLTCNSRITAAGT
-350 NYPHVRTTD
+350 NYPHFYASD
-359 PTCTIG
+359 ATCTIG

-376 GVIRPGGDGAQNLGN
+376 GTIRPGGDGAQNLGN

-508 KVVQFQQQEI
+508 KVVQLQQQEI

-523 QLESLISHN
+523 QLKLITEE
-532 A
+532 

>member
-18 LAEGQPYVDVESNP
+18 LAEGQPYVDIESNP
-32 PKLKIGDGVTNLNS
+32 PKLKIGDGQTNLNS

-124 YIYGNNIYGN
+124 YIYGENIYGN

-160 VCKVTTLDSNT
+160 VCKVTTLDSST

-212 FINSIS
+212 FINSVS
-218 LEYRGGTTGHVGS
+218 LEYRGGSASHVGS
-231 NLTIDNHELVDYD
+231 NLTIDGHELVDYD

-305 SHSYLPLSGGSING
+305 SHSYVPLSGGTITGNLTVNSSLTCNSR
-319 GITVSMKSSFNGDL
+319 ITV
-333 VANKEFICAS
+333 
-343 RVTITGT
+343 TGT
-350 NYPHVRTTD
+350 NYPHFYASD
-359 PTCTIG
+359 ATCTIG
-365 KDTSNQ
+365 KDASNQ

-376 GVIRPGGDGAQNLGN
+376 GTIRPGGDGAQNLGN

-523 QLESLISHN
+523 QLKLITEE
-532 A
+532 

>member
-18 LAEGQPYVDVESNP
+18 LAEGQPYVDIESNP
-32 PKLKIGDGVTNLNS
+32 PKLKIGDGTTSLND
-46 LPYIGAEFASDVYRN
+46 LPYIGAEFSSDVYRN
-61 DGIYPTRT
+61 DGIYPTDKS
-69 PFTIATA
+69 FTIATA
-76 DIPIFS
+76 GIPVFS
-82 LDTKQIHVDTIYSKF
+82 FDTNQIHVDTIYSES
-97 QDTIHLMNSILPTD
+97 QDTIQLMNSILPTE
-111 IAVNLGDA
+111 ITVNLGKA
-119 STRFN
+119 SSRFN
-124 YIYGNNIYGN
+124 YIYGENIYGN
-134 SFIGTSASITQVD
+134 SFIGSSASITQVD
-147 GQNAAFS
+147 GQYAAFS

-179 GLIPTND
+179 GLVPTND
-186 NYYTLGS
+186 NYYTLGHA
-193 DDKEWTNLYV
+193 DKEWTNLYV

-212 FINSIS
+212 FISSVS
-218 LEYRGGTTGHVGS
+218 LEYRGSTAGHVGS
-231 NLTIDNHELVDYD
+231 NLTIDDHELVDYD

-252 SYTRSTVTANR
+252 SYTRSAVTANR
-263 ALVSS
+263 ALVSD

-305 SHSYLPLSGGSING
+305 SHSYLPLSGGTITGNLTVNRSLTCNSR
-319 GITVSMKSSFNGDL
+319 ITV
-333 VANKEFICAS
+333 
-343 RVTITGT
+343 TGT
-350 NYPHVRTTD
+350 NYPHFYASD
-359 PTCTIG
+359 ATCTIG
-365 KDTSNQ
+365 TDASNQ
-371 LCIQG
+371 LCISG
-376 GVIRPGGDGAQNLGN
+376 GVIRPGGNGAQNLGN
-391 GSHRW
+391 GAHRW
-396 AVVYAKS
+396 ATVYAVT

-417 QELEEQYSKDIIMG
+417 QELDEQYSKDIIMG
-431 LKPVSYKFIKND
+431 LKPVSYKFIAND

-456 EESLTSMGITTQDFA
+456 EESLTSMGLTTQDFA
-471 AVCKWQKVYC
+471 AVCKWQKVHC
-481 EDGVNDIPIEGEYS
+481 EDGVNETPIEGEYS

-523 QLESLISHN
+523 QLNLITEE
-532 A
+532 

>member
-18 LAEGQPYVDVESNP
+18 LAEGQPYVDIESNP
-32 PKLKIGDGVTNLNS
+32 PKLKIGDGQTNLNS

-76 DIPIFS
+76 DIPVFS
-82 LDTKQIHVDTIYSKF
+82 LDTKQIHVDTIYSESL
-97 QDTIHLMNSILPTD
+97 DSISLMNSILPTD
-111 IAVNLGDA
+111 ITVNLGDA

-124 YIYGNNIYGN
+124 YICGENIYGN

-160 VCKVTTLDSNT
+160 VCKVTRLDSIT
-171 GGNIIVGK
+171 GGNIAVGK
-179 GLIPTND
+179 GLIPTHD

-193 DDKEWTNLYV
+193 ADNGWTKLYV
-203 KEVHCAKYT
+203 REVHCA
-212 FINSIS
+212 S
-218 LEYRGGTTGHVGS
+218 R
-231 NLTIDNHELVDYD
+231 
-244 SLAKSVLG
+244 
-252 SYTRSTVTANR
+252 
-263 ALVSS
+263 
-268 SSGKLSASSIT
+268 
-279 STELGY
+279 
-285 LDGVTS
+285 
-291 NIQTQLNG
+291 
-299 KAASSH
+299 
-305 SHSYLPLSGGSING
+305 
-319 GITVSMKSSFNGDL
+319 ITV
-333 VANKEFICAS
+333 
-343 RVTITGT
+343 TGT
-350 NYPHVRTTD
+350 NYPHVYTTD
-359 PTCTIG
+359 TFCTIG
-365 KDTSNQ
+365 KDASNQ
-371 LCIQG
+371 LCIHSG
-376 GVIRPGGDGAQNLGN
+376 TIRPGGDGQQNLGN
-391 GSHRW
+391 GAHRW
-396 AVVYAKS
+396 ATIFAVT

-417 QELEEQYSKDIIMG
+417 QELDEQYSKDIIMG

-456 EESLTSMGITTQDFA
+456 EESLTSMGLTTQDFA

-523 QLESLISHN
+523 QLNLITEE
-532 A
+532 

>member
-18 LAEGQPYVDVESNP
+18 LAEGQPYVDIESNP
-32 PKLKIGDGVTNLNS
+32 PKLKIGDGQTNLNS
-46 LPYIGAEFASDVYRN
+46 LPYIGAEFASNVYRN

-124 YIYGNNIYGN
+124 YIYGENIYGN

-171 GGNIIVGK
+171 DGNIIVGK

-252 SYTRSTVTANR
+252 SYTRSTVTADR

-305 SHSYLPLSGGSING
+305 SHSYLPLSGG
-319 GITVSMKSSFNGDL
+319 
-333 VANKEFICAS
+333 
-343 RVTITGT
+343 TITGNLT
-350 NYPHVRTTD
+350 VNNSLTCNSRITVTGTKYPHFYASD
-359 PTCTIG
+359 ANCTIG
-365 KDTSNQ
+365 KDASNQ

-376 GVIRPGGDGAQNLGN
+376 GTIRPGGDGAQNLGN

-523 QLESLISHN
+523 QLKLITEE
-532 A
+532 

>member
-18 LAEGQPYVDVESNP
+18 LAEGQPYVDIESNP
-32 PKLKIGDGVTNLNS
+32 PKLKIGDGQTNLNS

-97 QDTIHLMNSILPTD
+97 QDAIHLMNSILPTD

-124 YIYGNNIYGN
+124 YIYGENIYGN
-134 SFIGTSASITQVD
+134 SFIGRSASITQVD

-160 VCKVTTLDSNT
+160 VCKVTTLDSIK
-171 GGNIIVGK
+171 GGNIVVGK
-179 GLIPTND
+179 GLVPTND
-186 NYYTLGS
+186 NYYTLGRH
-193 DDKEWTNLYV
+193 DKEWTNLYV

-212 FINSIS
+212 FINSVS

-231 NLTIDNHELVDYD
+231 NLTIDGHELVDYD

-252 SYTRSTVTANR
+252 SYTTSTVTANR

-305 SHSYLPLSGGSING
+305 SHSYLPLSGG
-319 GITVSMKSSFNGDL
+319 
-333 VANKEFICAS
+333 
-343 RVTITGT
+343 TITGNLT
-350 NYPHVRTTD
+350 VNNSLTCNSRITVTGINFPHFYATD
-359 PTCTIG
+359 ATCTIG
-365 KDTSNQ
+365 KDASNQ
-371 LCIQG
+371 LCISG
-376 GVIRPGGDGAQNLGN
+376 GVIRPGGNGDQNLGN

-396 AVVYAKS
+396 AVVYAKA

-417 QELEEQYSKDIIMG
+417 QELEAQYSKDIIMG

-523 QLESLISHN
+523 QLKLITEE
-532 A
+532 

>member
-1 MSIQVLRGPSV
+1 MEVRKNMSIQILRGPA
-12 STDNPV
+12 STIDNPI
-18 LAEGQPYVDVESNP
+18 LEEGQLYLVNDTTPN
-32 PKLKIGDGVTNLNS
+32 KLKVGDGQTNLNS

-76 DIPIFS
+76 DIPVFS
-82 LDTKQIHVDTIYSKF
+82 LDTKQIHVDIIYSES
-97 QDTIHLMNSILPTD
+97 QDSISLMNSILPTD
-111 IAVNLGDA
+111 ITVNLGDA

-124 YIYGNNIYGN
+124 YIYGENIYGN

-212 FINSIS
+212 FISSVS

-231 NLTIDNHELVDYD
+231 NLTIDDHELVDYD

-252 SYTRSTVTANR
+252 SYTRSAVTANR
-263 ALVSS
+263 ALVSN

-305 SHSYLPLSGGSING
+305 SHSYLPLSGGTITGNLTVNSSLTCNSR
-319 GITVSMKSSFNGDL
+319 ITV
-333 VANKEFICAS
+333 
-343 RVTITGT
+343 TGT
-350 NYPHVRTTD
+350 NYPHFYASD
-359 PTCTIG
+359 ATCTIG
-365 KDTSNQ
+365 KDASNQ
-371 LCIQG
+371 LCIQAG
-376 GVIRPGGDGAQNLGN
+376 TIRPGGNGHQNLGN
-391 GSHRW
+391 GAHRW
-396 AVVYAKS
+396 ATIYAVT

-417 QELEEQYSKDIIMG
+417 QELDEQYSKDIIMG

-456 EESLTSMGITTQDFA
+456 EELLANLGLTTQDFA
-471 AVCKWQKVYC
+471 AVCKWQKVHC
-481 EDGVNDIPIEGEYS
+481 EDGVNETPIEGEYS

-523 QLESLISHN
+523 QLKLITEE
-532 A
+532 